1 MCELPCR
8 EEPCGCVRV
17 VFRQDMSVT
26 VGVAV
31 GTKGFA
37 YGDGARLIELTCH
50 NRGDGWVNEGRR
62 GGVSE
67 RGWMRVGVRG

>member
-37 YGDGARLIELTCH
+37 YGDGARLIELTLIIAVQ
-50 NRGDGWVNEGRR
+50 RY
-62 GGVSE
+62 
-67 RGWMRVGVRG
+67 